1 MDFSSAKHRGLLFAT
16 LLCAVPSAMAVL
28 PDAREPIALEAD
40 SSEFDRESG
49 KLMFQNVHIRQ
60 GTLSI
65 VADTARADDLDFA
78 DSSWDFRGHVRIDGE
93 ASQILSE
100 TAVLRFRDHRLVR
113 ASVNGRPATF
123 ARQKTEEFRAL
134 NGSAETIDYDL
145 ASGVLTLKGNA
156 TLLDGKN
163 EITGAALRYEL
174 GSQKLVA
181 SSEQGGD
188 TRVRITVTPQTLG
201 LEEKDGETGDDS
213 AGPPPDSGR

>member
-1 MDFSSAKHRGLLFAT
+1 MEYSSVNRRALLLAA
-16 LLCAVPSAMAVL
+16 LLCAVASAKAVL

-49 KLMFQNVHIRQ
+49 TLMFQNVHIRQ
-60 GTLSI
+60 GTLNI
-65 VADTARADDLDFA
+65 VADTAKADDLDFA
-78 DSSWDFRGHVRIDGE
+78 DSSWDFRGHVKIDGE

-100 TAVLRFRDHRLVR
+100 TAVLRFRDHRLVQ
-113 ASVNGRPATF
+113 ASVHGQPATF
-123 ARQKTEEFRAL
+123 AREKTEEFRAL

-156 TLLDGKN
+156 TLVDGKN
-163 EITGAALRYEL
+163 EISGAALRYEL

-188 TRVRITVTPQTLG
+188 NRVRITVTPQTLG
-201 LEEKDGETGDDS
+201 LEEPEGEPKNDS
-213 AGPPPDSGR
+213 ASPKPDSGQ